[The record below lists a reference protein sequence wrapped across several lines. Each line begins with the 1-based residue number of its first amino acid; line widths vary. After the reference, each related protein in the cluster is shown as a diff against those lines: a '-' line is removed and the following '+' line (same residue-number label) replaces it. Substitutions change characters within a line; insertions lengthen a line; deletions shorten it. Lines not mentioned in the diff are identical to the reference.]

1 MKARI
6 GYARMLCP
14 DGEPELSEIDESIGQ
29 QEE

>member
-6 GYARMLCP
+6 GYPRTLCP
-14 DGEPELSEIDESIGQ
+14 DGEPELSGVDEGIGQ